1 MKAWFSRNSPR
12 GQFHNETIAK
22 PLGYIEEMKK
32 TKYND
37 TNRMNELFD
46 AVLERDFN
54 GASIG
59 EVKRAIENAL
69 GPLPFINWPMD
80 NSWAVIRARQID
92 ESREDITDP
101 KTFGSPPSIETSL
114 GRANLINHPVF
125 YGTFDGRTA
134 MQEINVPLQTE
145 CYVSTWEFITPP
157 HVTTFLS
164 NIDKNNDLFAFN
176 SLVPEGLPTGLKG
189 GYTEDS
195 LARALYL
202 RANAFTT
209 KNYEFTSKI
218 AHDIIYNKDAKSDG
232 LIYPSVVDPY
242 RCNIALHPEFVT
254 SNMKC
259 IRIYKMIWSGA
270 FIFRTLSRGSLQGKK
285 IIWEETGTYERDE
298 IDFKYSGSIGP
309 DRIHPSALEVLKQ
322 KPNQE

>member
-1 MKAWFSRNSPR
+1 MK
-12 GQFHNETIAK
+12 E
-22 PLGYIEEMKK
+22 

-37 TNRMNELFD
+37 TNQMINLFD
-46 AVLERDFN
+46 SVMERNFN

-59 EVKRAIENAL
+59 EVKRAIEHTL
-69 GPLPFINWPMD
+69 GPLPYINWLMD
-80 NSWAVIRARQID
+80 NSWAVIRARKID

-125 YGTFDGRTA
+125 YGTFDARTA

-145 CYVSTWEFITPP
+145 CYVSTWEFVNPP

-164 NIDKNNDLFAFN
+164 NIDKNNDFFVFN
-176 SLVPEGLPTGLKG
+176 SLVPQGLPIGLKG
-189 GYTEDS
+189 GYTKDS
-195 LARALYL
+195 LSRALYL

-218 AHDIIYNKDAKSDG
+218 AHDIIYNKDAKSVG
-232 LIYPSVVDPY
+232 LIYPSVVDQY
-242 RCNIALHPEFVT
+242 RCNIALHPDFVT

-270 FIFRTLSRGSLQGKK
+270 FIFRVLSRGSLRENR
-285 IIWEETGTYERDE
+285 IIWEETGTYKLDE
-298 IDFKYSGSIGP
+298 IDFKYSGGNGP

-322 KPNQE
+322 KSNQE